1 MLTSLP
7 NAKAKKTAKRLMSIR
22 EAAGF
27 QMARQKIAASQLA
40 LDYRHA
46 VEAASINKAC
56 AKGTAEDAR

>member
-1 MLTSLP
+1 
-7 NAKAKKTAKRLMSIR
+7 
-22 EAAGF
+22 
-27 QMARQKIAASQLA
+27 MARQKIAASQLA